1 MPKAKLFMTGGSQA
15 VRLPAEFRLEGSE
28 VDIRRE
34 PMTGEVVLS
43 TPRRSWNDYFDWVR
57 KLDLP
62 DEFLENRDQP
72 VDDLRD
78 RLSRRKSK
86 LYDCGSR

>member
-1 MPKAKLFMTGGSQA
+1 MPKAKLFITGGSQA
-15 VRLPAEFRLEGSE
+15 VRLPAEFRFEGSE
-28 VDIRRE
+28 VDIRRD
-34 PMTGEVVLS
+34 PVTQEVVLS
-43 TPRRSWNDYFDWVR
+43 KPRRSWNDYFDWVR
-57 KLDLP
+57 ELDLP